1 MRSALGAGLAALL
14 SLIAGSAGSAA
25 DATPP
30 PAGSAPTSP
39 TEPSAPPAPSA
50 PASPTPDSSNASAGA
65 SALKLEPGKAVEIA
79 CESKSVVVATNAANA
94 TSGAMTLRLELTA
107 GASDGAGTWRPV
119 AVDAGH
125 AGSLAAMQG
134 KVCAQGCP
142 LVQQAGAADIQLWA
156 PAPKAITALQADELL
171 MLAVLKTAT
180 LDFKASTF
188 RGQQVEALESG
199 SCRIADA
206 ATPANGSPK

>member
-1 MRSALGAGLAALL
+1 MKNAVRAGLAVLL
-14 SLIAGSAGSAA
+14 SLMAGSVCLAA

-30 PAGSAPTSP
+30 PAGSATPPPT
-39 TEPSAPPAPSA
+39 APPVTAPTA
-50 PASPTPDSSNASAGA
+50 AETPASPSGTTGA
-65 SALKLEPGKAVEIA
+65 SALKLEPGKAVQIT

-134 KVCAQGCP
+134 KVCEQGCP
-142 LVQQAGAADIQLWA
+142 LVQQAAGADIQLWA
-156 PAPKAITALQADELL
+156 PAPKAITALQSDELL

>member
-1 MRSALGAGLAALL
+1 MRSALRAGLAALL
-14 SLIAGSAGSAA
+14 SLMAGSAGIAA

-30 PAGSAPTSP
+30 PPGSA
-39 TEPSAPPAPSA
+39 APPPAAAAPRASQP
-50 PASPTPDSSNASAGA
+50 PASPDAPAGA
-65 SALKLEPGKAVEIA
+65 SALKLEPGKAVDIA

-119 AVDAGH
+119 AVDQSH

-134 KVCAQGCP
+134 KVCEQGCP
-142 LVQQAGAADIQLWA
+142 LVQQAGGADIQLWA

-199 SCRIADA
+199 SCRMLEAE
-206 ATPANGSPK
+206 TPATGSPK